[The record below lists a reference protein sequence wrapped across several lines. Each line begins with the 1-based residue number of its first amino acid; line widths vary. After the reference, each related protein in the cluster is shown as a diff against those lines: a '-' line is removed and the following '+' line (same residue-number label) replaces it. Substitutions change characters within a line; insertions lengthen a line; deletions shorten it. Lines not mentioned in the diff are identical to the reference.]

1 MQHADH
7 GAALRHQAAQGA
19 ALAPTGLAVATPQSP
34 PVGLPAPPPQA
45 AVQPAAPAA
54 PTLGVLLERQP
65 DSAAAPPTPVQ
76 RMADIVALL
85 VMALVVLAGAAW
97 QVSKPSAFSAQP
109 RLAGL

>member
-1 MQHADH
+1 MPTTE
-7 GAALRHQAAQGA
+7 
-19 ALAPTGLAVATPQSP
+19 LASP
-34 PVGLPAPPPQA
+34 LP
-45 AVQPAAPAA
+45 APAA

-97 QVSKPSAFSAQP
+97 QVRKPSSFSAQP

>member
-1 MQHADH
+1 M
-7 GAALRHQAAQGA
+7 RRWVEQAAQGA

-65 DSAAAPPTPVQ
+65 DHAAAPTPVQ

-85 VMALVVLAGAAW
+85 AMALVVLAGAAW
-97 QVSKPSAFSAQP
+97 QVRQSSSFSAQP